1 MLRAHLE
8 PDLLLDADLGTCHQG
23 GQHLAS
29 RALVVARG
37 GQPELFLEFTT
48 TPVGSSTASTAYFH
62 VPTDGHEALRTLAQS
77 VASGAVGHAETST
90 TERRVAPVLW
100 ALRAIQSGM
109 PTFSKIAFS
118 AVVVSLLLAPF
129 ELPSW
134 MTLQPVLVVALPL
147 TLLGFFVVFLGSVVG
162 ARTLARL
169 FGEPVAIGHVRLVHG
184 PARNVLPLGTWQP
197 AAWPTPEHNTVR
209 EATLHTCIAAG
220 DTAWLVVACTRRS
233 PTAHGSEVH
242 ALAPSQVP
250 ALLTVLDRIPALQ
263 PAAARLSA
271 RTSGGSPGSGSAP
284 HSADSP
290 SS

>member
-23 GQHLAS
+23 GQHVAT
-29 RALVVARG
+29 RALVVARR

-48 TPVGSSTASTAYFH
+48 TPTGSSTASTAHFH
-62 VPTDGHEALRTLAQS
+62 VPTDGHDALRTLAQS
-77 VASGAVGHAETST
+77 VASGAAGLAETSAA
-90 TERRVAPVLW
+90 ERGVAPVLW

-109 PTFSKIAFS
+109 PTFSKVAFA

-129 ELPSW
+129 DLPAW
-134 MTLQPVLVVALPL
+134 MTLRPVLVVALPL

-162 ARTLARL
+162 ARALARL

-184 PARNVLPLGTWQP
+184 PARSVRPLGTWQP
-197 AAWPTPEHNTVR
+197 SVWPTPEHNTVS
-209 EATLHTCIAAG
+209 EAILHTCIAAG
-220 DTAWLVVACTRRS
+220 EPAHLVVACTRRS

-250 ALLTVLDRIPALQ
+250 PLLTVLDRIPALQ
-263 PAAARLSA
+263 PEAARVSA
-271 RTSGGSPGSGSAP
+271 RTSEASPGSGSAP
-284 HSADSP
+284 HSAGSP